1 MSNEE
6 AQNSE
11 PSLGRSSML
20 MASGTAVSRILGFVR
35 NILLVSAIGATG
47 LAADVFDVANKIPN
61 TLFAILAGGVLNAVF
76 VPQIVKA
83 FRTKNPDAYVN
94 KLLTFSSLVLI
105 VITLIM
111 TAGASILVGLISS
124 PNWSDDQRALAVSFA
139 FWCIPQLF
147 FYGLYTILG
156 QLLNARKQFGPFM
169 WAPVLN
175 NVVSIIGFTAF
186 IVLFGRYVVG
196 GAADDVSFWTGPK
209 IVLLAGTATLGVV
222 SQALILIV
230 PLVRSGF
237 RFRILL
243 DPRGAGLRSAGLVA
257 VWTLAAVSLEQI
269 GVFVTT
275 RIAAS
280 APWDAIANAQDP
292 SIAGNAAYSQSLMIY
307 LLPHSLVTV
316 SIATALFTSLSI
328 SAQAGRKDQVRKDL
342 SRGIRTLGVFTVLA
356 TAILVVLAAP
366 ITKALIPTISATAGQ
381 AVSQVLIAMS
391 LGLVPLGAMMLM
403 KWVFYAFEDGKT
415 VFMVQLPVTIVL
427 IGGSYLAMW
436 LLPPELWVAGIGA
449 SMSVSNVA
457 AVLFRGR
464 SLHRLLGGLDGARIL
479 RTYTRTFIAA
489 VIAAAVGWG
498 VLQLFGDLYGLS
510 WGRSL
515 LICIV
520 IGPVMTG
527 VYLALLQAMH
537 VSEATTLMST
547 VTRRL
552 RQR

>member
-1 MSNEE
+1 MSNAE
-6 AQNSE
+6 AQNPT

-83 FRTKNPDAYVN
+83 YRTKNPSAYVN

-111 TAGASILVGLISS
+111 TAGASILVGLMSS
-124 PNWSDDQRALAVSFA
+124 SNWTDDQRALAVTFA

-156 QLLNARKQFGPFM
+156 QVLNARKQFGPFM

-186 IVLFGRYVVG
+186 IVLFGQYVVG
-196 GAADDVSFWTGPK
+196 GPADDVVFWTGPK
-209 IVLLAGTATLGVV
+209 IILLAGTATLGVA
-222 SQALILIV
+222 SQALILIW

-237 RFRILL
+237 RFRVIL

-280 APWDAIANAQDP
+280 APWNAVTGAQDP
-292 SIAGNAAYSQSLMIY
+292 DIAGNAAYTQSLMMY

-328 SAQAGRKDQVRKDL
+328 SAQAGRISEVRRDL
-342 SRGIRTLGVFTVLA
+342 SHGIRTIGVFTMLA
-356 TAILVVLAAP
+356 TAVLVVLAAP
-366 ITKALIPTISATAGQ
+366 ITKALIPTVSAPAGH
-381 AVSQVLIAMS
+381 AISQVLVAMS
-391 LGLVPLGAMMLM
+391 IGLVPLGAMVLM

-415 VFMVQLPVTIVL
+415 VFMVQVPVTLVL
-427 IGGSYLAMW
+427 IGGSALGAW
-436 LLPPELWVAGIGA
+436 LLPPNLWVVGIGA
-449 SMSVSNVA
+449 SMGLSNIA

-464 SLHRLLGGLDGARIL
+464 PLHRLLGGLDGTRIM
-479 RTYTRTFIAA
+479 RTYVRTAIAA
-489 VIAAAVGWG
+489 LAAALVGWG
-498 VLQLFGDLYGLS
+498 LLKLFGDMYGLS
-510 WGRSL
+510 WGRAV
-515 LICIV
+515 LICVV
-520 IGPVMTG
+520 IGPVMSG
-527 VYLALLQAMH
+527 IYLGLLQVMR
-537 VSEATTLMST
+537 VSEATSLMST
-547 VTRRL
+547 LTRRL
-552 RQR
+552 RRR